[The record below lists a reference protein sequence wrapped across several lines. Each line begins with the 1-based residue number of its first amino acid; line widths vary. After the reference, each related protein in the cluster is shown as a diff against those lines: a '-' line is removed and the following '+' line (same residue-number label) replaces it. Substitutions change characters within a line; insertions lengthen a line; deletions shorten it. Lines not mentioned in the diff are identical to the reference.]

1 MKTQNPTHSNHDGDE
16 LNQAVGCFVA
26 DVFGELEKHG
36 YEITFHPSSDTTT
49 VENNST
55 CYVTQVSHDKKQ
67 MTVFIPAPIK
77 QDQSARIEIDEKK
90 FEDWLTQPTS
100 SHPGI
105 SADVK
110 TLASDILAVKKFF
123 NEVFSNV
130 PDRDVLKLHDYNRA
144 ERLKKQLYKY
154 HTTENTAG
162 AVAYIVGYHV
172 RHKELDETMIR
183 DSLEFEFDRRIDLWP
198 IPNIFFNDDNQREKW
213 KTRFRFLMDSA
224 MKELNENRGGIET
237 IMKSRMRAMHKEIQR
252 PNIRKKATTKID
264 VGPNSMPANLQKI
277 IHDMAGEI
285 MLSRNKF
292 KQRLIQET
300 GGSTKYAGGKKAIK
314 ENLISTEE
322 KLRVDAFW
330 LEPICRVIFSRPLDG
345 FTRYKVGD
353 VDSLIKEII
362 ESHIQSLRE

>member
-1 MKTQNPTHSNHDGDE
+1 MQSGLSKLLLRRQRNLCTAAARWLLLKTRAP
-16 LNQAVGCFVA
+16 
-26 DVFGELEKHG
+26 
-36 YEITFHPSSDTTT
+36 PP
-49 VENNST
+49 
-55 CYVTQVSHDKKQ
+55 
-67 MTVFIPAPIK
+67 PAP
-77 QDQSARIEIDEKK
+77 SFASPNPASGRC
-90 FEDWLTQPTS
+90 TCCRCRR
-100 SHPGI
+100 GI
-105 SADVK
+105 IS
-110 TLASDILAVKKFF
+110 
-123 NEVFSNV
+123 
-130 PDRDVLKLHDYNRA
+130 
-144 ERLKKQLYKY
+144 
-154 HTTENTAG
+154 
-162 AVAYIVGYHV
+162 
-172 RHKELDETMIR
+172 
-183 DSLEFEFDRRIDLWP
+183 
-198 IPNIFFNDDNQREKW
+198 
-213 KTRFRFLMDSA
+213 
-224 MKELNENRGGIET
+224 
-237 IMKSRMRAMHKEIQR
+237 HKEIQR